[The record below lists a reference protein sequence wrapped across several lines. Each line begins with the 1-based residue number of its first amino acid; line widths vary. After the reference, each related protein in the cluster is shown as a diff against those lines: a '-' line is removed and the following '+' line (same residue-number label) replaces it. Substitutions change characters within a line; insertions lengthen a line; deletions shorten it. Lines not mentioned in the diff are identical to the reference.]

1 MSANEK
7 VQKGGI
13 LNWVFKY
20 INYLNKML
28 LSICLKIESDW
39 VDHDGSAVGAEGEFV
54 KIHFNYL
61 RAFVC

>member
-1 MSANEK
+1 
-7 VQKGGI
+7 
-13 LNWVFKY
+13 
-20 INYLNKML
+20 ML